1 MAIARSSFYAS
12 RKETA
17 KQAKDR
23 ELVEKIAAIQSE
35 YAYMIGRR
43 RMEAVLQQRD
53 GIKSC
58 ETTLQRLMIANGLGA
73 RIRRARK

>member
-12 RKETA
+12 GKETA

-23 ELVEKIAAIQSE
+23 ELVEKIAAIQNE
-35 YAYMIGRR
+35 YAYTIGRR
-43 RMEAVLQQRD
+43 RMGAVLQQRD
-53 GIKSC
+53 GIKPC
-58 ETTLQRLMIANGLGA
+58 ETTLQRLMSADGLGA

>member
-35 YAYMIGRR
+35 YAYTIGR
-43 RMEAVLQQRD
+43 RMEAVLQQRY
-53 GIKSC
+53 GIKPC
-58 ETTLQRLMIANGLGA
+58 ETTLQRLMSANGLGA

>member
-17 KQAKDR
+17 KQVKDR
-23 ELVEKIAAIQSE
+23 ELVEKIAAIQNE
-35 YAYMIGRR
+35 YAYTIGRR
-43 RMEAVLQQRD
+43 RMGTLLQQRY
-53 GIKSC
+53 GIKPC
-58 ETTLQRLMIANGLGA
+58 ETTLQRLVSANGLGA

>member
-23 ELVEKIAAIQSE
+23 KLVEKIAAIQNE
-35 YAYMIGRR
+35 YAYTIGRR
-43 RMEAVLQQRD
+43 RRGAVQQRY
-53 GIKSC
+53 GIKPC
-58 ETTLQRLMIANGLGA
+58 EKTLQRLMSANGLGA